1 MAFINEIKAIR
12 PTMLPALLLLG
23 DFNLLCKAA
32 DKSNA
37 TISRRLINAFTSAL
51 NSMELSDLRL
61 HGRRFT
67 WVSSCQLQTKT
78 KIDHVFCTLDWG
90 LLFPQCY
97 LRALSSSVS
106 DHCAMVLTGQINHR
120 RFRGFRFENYWLKMR
135 GFDDAIILGLDHAQD
150 HTDLTIAEIG
160 LRHYLKRKLLGLAAI
175 QRIRIRQRSRVL
187 WLRAGDANSR
197 LFHIKANGRR
207 RRNYIPLLQTDH
219 GQFTTQA
226 DKHAE
231 LHKHFSV
238 TIGSVR
244 ARNQSLNW
252 DALDLP
258 RLDLS
263 SLDAPFTEEEIKAA
277 VFGLPSGKAPGPDGF
292 TADFFK
298 HCWEVIK
305 HDLTV
310 AICQFFNLR
319 GNHWHMLNSAHITL
333 LPKSNE
339 ASRIKEFRP
348 ISLMHSVGK
357 IVCKMLSIRLA
368 PFLSVLIPPSQSAF
382 LKTRSIH
389 DNFLFVKN
397 AVRKLHSVNDPAL
410 LLKLDI
416 AGAFDNVSWSYML
429 ELMPRLGFGS
439 RWCDMVL
446 LLWSSSPSRVMA
458 NGELGQPFSH
468 RCGLRQEHHQG
479 ADIQPILDKLASKL
493 QRWRGKLMSG
503 DARLRLINSVL
514 SAIPVY
520 LITIFKL
527 GAWAI
532 KQIDKLRRNFLWHS
546 RPEADKG
553 IALVNWSTV
562 CRPKY
567 LGGLGVIDLKQFGRA
582 LRLRWKWLEWR
593 DQNRPWVGS
602 PTPCDRDDEALFA
615 AATNITMGNG
625 SRARFWQDR
634 WLHGEA
640 PCQLAPDV
648 FRLCYRKNFSVA
660 QGLADQRWL
669 SGLHRI
675 STEPELRQFTFL
687 WTKLRHFV
695 LDPNREDSIS
705 WNRTVS
711 TTYTARS
718 AYHAQF
724 LGSAPVA
731 NYDKLWKA
739 KVEGRCR
746 FFFWLFLKGKILTND
761 NLARRALPHNPRCNL
776 CDQEE
781 ESAFHLILQ
790 CPFARSV
797 WHLVENFH
805 SAPGLATAAMHA
817 TSIISWWNDVIC
829 PLGKKTT
836 TTAIYTCWNIW
847 KERNRRVFEH
857 KTLAEQGVLLLI
869 NQEILQPMLSSHC
882 LSDVEN

>member
-1 MAFINEIKAIR
+1 
-12 PTMLPALLLLG
+12 
-23 DFNLLCKAA
+23 
-32 DKSNA
+32 
-37 TISRRLINAFTSAL
+37 
-51 NSMELSDLRL
+51 
-61 HGRRFT
+61 
-67 WVSSCQLQTKT
+67 
-78 KIDHVFCTLDWG
+78 
-90 LLFPQCY
+90 
-97 LRALSSSVS
+97 
-106 DHCAMVLTGQINHR
+106 
-120 RFRGFRFENYWLKMR
+120 
-135 GFDDAIILGLDHAQD
+135 
-150 HTDLTIAEIG
+150 
-160 LRHYLKRKLLGLAAI
+160 
-175 QRIRIRQRSRVL
+175 
-187 WLRAGDANSR
+187 
-197 LFHIKANGRR
+197 
-207 RRNYIPLLQTDH
+207 
-219 GQFTTQA
+219 
-226 DKHAE
+226 
-231 LHKHFSV
+231 
-238 TIGSVR
+238 
-244 ARNQSLNW
+244 
-252 DALDLP
+252 
-258 RLDLS
+258 
-263 SLDAPFTEEEIKAA
+263 
-277 VFGLPSGKAPGPDGF
+277 
-292 TADFFK
+292 
-298 HCWEVIK
+298 
-305 HDLTV
+305 
-310 AICQFFNLR
+310 
-319 GNHWHMLNSAHITL
+319 
-333 LPKSNE
+333 
-339 ASRIKEFRP
+339 
-348 ISLMHSVGK
+348 MHSVGK

-446 LLWSSSPSRVMA
+446 LLWSSSSSRVMA

-468 RCGLRQEHHQG
+468 RCGLRQGDPLSPMLFTLAIAPLHWVFARAASSGALSPIKLPPSQLRVSLYADDAALFIAPNEADILLTKHILSSFGIASGLVCNISKSGIYPISCEHINLESLLQHFPVPVLQFPCRYLG
-479 ADIQPILDKLASKL
+479 LPLHYKNITRADIQPILDKLASKL

-503 DARLRLINSVL
+503 DARLRLINFVL

-532 KQIDKLRRNFLWHS
+532 KQIDKLRRNFLWRS

-739 KVEGRCR
+739 KVEGKCR

-761 NLARRALPHNPRCNL
+761 NLARRALPH
-776 CDQEE
+776 
-781 ESAFHLILQ
+781 
-790 CPFARSV
+790 
-797 WHLVENFH
+797 
-805 SAPGLATAAMHA
+805 
-817 TSIISWWNDVIC
+817 
-829 PLGKKTT
+829 
-836 TTAIYTCWNIW
+836 
-847 KERNRRVFEH
+847 
-857 KTLAEQGVLLLI
+857 
-869 NQEILQPMLSSHC
+869 
-882 LSDVEN
+882 